1 MTASTTQD
9 RPVSSA
15 GPRFP
20 FTAIVGQTA
29 MKRALILNAINTRI
43 GGVLIRGKKGTAKST
58 AVRSLAALLP
68 EVQVVQGCPYSCL
81 PEIRQ
86 GLCQWCHPHPEPTP
100 EEAGTL
106 REDAPSVTRQV
117 RIVDLPVGATE
128 DRLVGS
134 LDIEQAIRSGSRSF
148 EPGLIATTHRGILYV
163 DEVNLLNDHLVDVL
177 LDAAAMGRNYVERE
191 GISVSH
197 AAEFILVG
205 TMNPEEGDLR
215 PQLLDRFGLAVEVD
229 SAFTPEERREVVK
242 RRIAY
247 ESDPYGFMDRWH
259 DFEEAE
265 RERILRSRQLLDQV
279 NVSDDILELITD
291 ICAEYQVDGLRADI
305 VMYKTASTIAAYE
318 GRDHVVPEDVREAA
332 EMALLHRQRRQPFQQ
347 PNLVTEQLDSMI
359 DEFQNRPQDRE
370 SRHQDQAQSEEQDDA
385 DPDSPDQSAPNV
397 PDSGGEAGPEE
408 QPPDPRGDSGPEDQ
422 YFEVGSPFSVRS
434 LQVNPPDHR
443 ARPSS
448 GRRARTVS
456 GTPSGRYIGAA
467 VPQEKASDLA
477 LDATLRAAAP
487 HQSQRRAHPHPNL
500 FPGDERTSD
509 TPELL
514 VEPWDLREKVR
525 ETKTGSLIL
534 FVVDASGSMGAQR
547 RMVAVKGAIL
557 SLLLDAYQRR
567 DRVGLIAFRGTG
579 AQVLLPP
586 TSSVDLAHAMLQE
599 MPTGGRTPLSRGL
612 LLAMEVIEAEK
623 QKDRNVLPLLVVLT
637 DGRANVAMGSSA
649 AEPPGGNSLLDSATA
664 VEEAALQRPMG
675 NSGADLPLKEA
686 RAMAAAIRE
695 QKISAVVIDTET
707 DFLRLGLANSIADE
721 MGAPCLKLEE
731 LHADGLADAVRLQ
744 VATSGTS
751 PLTPDEIQ
759 GLLEQIKLS

>member
-1 MTASTTQD
+1 MTTGPLQQ
-9 RPVSSA
+9 RPE
-15 GPRFP
+15 PRFP

-68 EVQVVQGCPYSCL
+68 EVTVLRGCPYSCV
-81 PEIRQ
+81 PENRQ
-86 GLCQWCHPHPEPTP
+86 GLCQWCQPQG
-100 EEAGTL
+100 EEAERWGGGGSQ
-106 REDAPSVTRQV
+106 EEAEQWDGGGNENVPPAVTRQV

-134 LDIEQAIRSGSRSF
+134 LDIEQAIKTGNRIF

-191 GISVSH
+191 GISISH

-229 SAFTPEERREVVK
+229 SAFTAEERREVVK
-242 RRIAY
+242 RRINFEA
-247 ESDPYGFMDRWH
+247 DPYGFMDRWQ
-259 DFEEAE
+259 DVEAQE
-265 RERILRSRQLLDQV
+265 RDRILRSQSLLDQV
-279 NVSDDILELITD
+279 TVSDDILGLITD

-305 VMYKTASTIAAYE
+305 VIYKTASTIAAYE
-318 GRDHVVPEDVREAA
+318 GRTGVLAEDVREAA

-347 PNLVTEQLDSMI
+347 PHLVTEQLDSMI
-359 DEFQNRPQDRE
+359 EEFQNQ
-370 SRHQDQAQSEEQDDA
+370 SRHREPADQDSGPGEDQDD
-385 DPDSPDQSAPNV
+385 DPDPPDQQ
-397 PDSGGEAGPEE
+397 E
-408 QPPDPRGDSGPEDQ
+408 QPPDPSGDSGPQDQ
-422 YFEVGSPFSVRS
+422 WFEVGSPFSVRS
-434 LQVNPPDHR
+434 LQVKPPDHR
-443 ARPSS
+443 ARPTG

-456 GTPSGRYIGAA
+456 GSPSGRYVGATT
-467 VPQEKASDLA
+467 PQDKASDLA

-487 HQSQRRAHPHPNL
+487 HQQQRRDNAATGTGPSESRDL
-500 FPGDERTSD
+500 RVFI
-509 TPELL
+509 
-514 VEPWDLREKVR
+514 EPWDVRDKVR

-567 DRVGLIAFRGTG
+567 DRVGLIAFRGTT

-586 TSSVDLAHAMLQE
+586 TASVDLAQVHLRE

-612 LLAMEVIEAEK
+612 LMALEVVEAEK
-623 QKDRNVLPLLVVLT
+623 MKDRNVLPLLVLLS
-637 DGRANVAMGSSA
+637 DGRANVAMGGRDA
-649 AEPPGGNSLLDSATA
+649 AGAE
-664 VEEAALQRPMG
+664 
-675 NSGADLPLKEA
+675 NSGTGLPIAEA
-686 RAMAAAIRE
+686 KAMAAAIKE
-695 QKISAVVIDTET
+695 QHIQSVVIDTET
-707 DFLRLGLANSIADE
+707 DFLRLGLAGPVAE
-721 MGAPCLKLEE
+721 AMGAPCIKLEE
-731 LHADGLADAVRLQ
+731 LQGDALADTVRLQ
-744 VATSGTS
+744 LPSS
-751 PLTPDEIQ
+751 DEPPLTPEEVQ
-759 GLLEQIKLS
+759 GLLQHINLA

>member
-1 MTASTTQD
+1 MMNQSE
-9 RPVSSA
+9 
-15 GPRFP
+15 PRFP
-20 FTAIVGQTA
+20 FTAIVGQTT
-29 MKRALILNAINTRI
+29 MKRALILNAVNTRI

-68 EVQVVQGCPYSCL
+68 EVSVVRGCPYSC
-81 PEIRQ
+81 
-86 GLCQWCHPHPEPTP
+86 HPEP
-100 EEAGTL
+100 AI
-106 REDAPSVTRQV
+106 PSHSALTEKGETSPVTRQV

-134 LDIEQAIRSGSRSF
+134 LDIEQAIRTGSRSF
-148 EPGLIATTHRGILYV
+148 EPGLIAATHRGILYV

-247 ESDPYGFMDRWH
+247 ESDPFGFMDAWQ
-259 DFEEAE
+259 ESEAAE
-265 RERILRSRQLLDQV
+265 RRRILHSQQLLGR
-279 NVSDDILELITD
+279 VSVPDDILELITD

-318 GRDHVVPEDVREAA
+318 GRDHVVAEDVREAA

-347 PNLVTEQLDSMI
+347 PHLVTEQLDSMI
-359 DEFQNRPQDRE
+359 DEFQNRPHDRE
-370 SRHQDQAQSEEQDDA
+370 PQDQDNSQSEEQDDG
-385 DPDSPDQSAPNV
+385 DPDPPEQ
-397 PDSGGEAGPEE
+397 EEE
-408 QPPDPRGDSGPEDQ
+408 QPPKPEGDSGPQDQ
-422 YFEVGSPFSVRS
+422 YFEVGAPFSVRS
-434 LQVNPPDHR
+434 LQMHPPDHR
-443 ARPSS
+443 ARPAG

-456 GTPSGRYIGAA
+456 GTPSGRYVGAA
-467 VPQEKASDLA
+467 IPQDKATDLA

-487 HQSQRRAHPHPNL
+487 HQVERRRPHPNPL
-500 FPGDERTSD
+500 PEGEGTNGDGNGTDSA
-509 TPELL
+509 PAFLI
-514 VEPWDLREKVR
+514 EPHDVREKVR

-567 DRVGLIAFRGTG
+567 DRVGLIAFRGTT

-586 TSSVDLAHAMLQE
+586 TSSVDLAHALLSE

-612 LLAMEVIEAEK
+612 LLAMEVIETEK
-623 QKDRNVLPLLVVLT
+623 QKDRNVLPLLVVLS
-637 DGRANVAMGSSA
+637 DGRANVAMGTSNAGSEHTPLHPEPAKDAPACPSPRPGPWPPPSGSSA
-649 AEPPGGNSLLDSATA
+649 SRRWWWTPRQTSC
-664 VEEAALQRPMG
+664 ALAWP
-675 NSGADLPLKEA
+675 NP
-686 RAMAAAIRE
+686 
-695 QKISAVVIDTET
+695 
-707 DFLRLGLANSIADE
+707 
-721 MGAPCLKLEE
+721 
-731 LHADGLADAVRLQ
+731 
-744 VATSGTS
+744 
-751 PLTPDEIQ
+751 
-759 GLLEQIKLS
+759 